1 MRMLPRART
10 PVNRIETAATARE
23 EVTFLLTFNRKEI
36 MLLLLV

>member
-23 EVTFLLTFNRKEI
+23 EFTVLLTFNRAET
-36 MLLLLV
+36 MLLLIV